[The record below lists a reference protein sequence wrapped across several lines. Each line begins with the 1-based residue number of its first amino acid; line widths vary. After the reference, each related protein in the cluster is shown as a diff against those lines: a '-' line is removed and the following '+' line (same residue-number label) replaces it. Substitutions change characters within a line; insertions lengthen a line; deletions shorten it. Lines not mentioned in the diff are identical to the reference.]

1 MKKEIYEKPR
11 LDLIALL
18 SDEIIVTSPEE
29 GDVPEGDDDD
39 DMAANLWLGSRFSSL
54 FSSIL
59 SPWYA
64 HDEDGNIIFDEDGN
78 PVLNQQKI
86 DEDEQGWQDANDAY
100 QKELE
105 EQRLAQEQANQED
118 QQTDGDTQ
126 GSSDTQPEDTQ
137 SHGTETEGNNDA
149 DQSTEPITEPETT
162 PDTTPEPEANSI
174 QEAILELLNEESS
187 NEDTGTNGF
196 TEEDVTNSENDIQ
209 E

>member
-1 MKKEIYEKPR
+1 MKNELYEKPK
-11 LDLIALL
+11 LEIIALL
-18 SDEIIVTSPEE
+18 EVDIITTSIESGEE
-29 GDVPEGDDDD
+29 DPFGMMMMTSNPIT
-39 DMAANLWLGSRFSSL
+39 NLI
-54 FSSIL
+54 SSIL

-78 PVLNQQKI
+78 PVLDSDLIAK
-86 DEDEQGWQDANDAY
+86 DEQGWKDANDAY

-105 EQRLAQEQANQED
+105 EQKLAQEQANQED

-126 GSSDTQPEDTQ
+126 GSSDTQ
-137 SHGTETEGNNDA
+137 SSGTETEDNNDA

-162 PDTTPEPEANSI
+162 SDTTPEPEANSI

-196 TEEDVTNSENDIQ
+196 TDEDVANSENDIQ

>member
-18 SDEIIVTSPEE
+18 ADDIITTSPEE

-86 DEDEQGWQDANDAY
+86 DEDEQGWKDANDAY

-126 GSSDTQPEDTQ
+126 PEDTQ
-137 SHGTETEGNNDA
+137 SPETETEGNNDA
-149 DQSTEPITEPETT
+149 DQSTEPIAEPETT

-196 TEEDVTNSENDIQ
+196 TEEDVTNLENDIQ

>member
-1 MKKEIYEKPR
+1 MKNELYEKPR
-11 LDLIALL
+11 LEIIALL
-18 SDEIIVTSPEE
+18 EVDIITTSIEHGEE
-29 GDVPEGDDDD
+29 DPFG
-39 DMAANLWLGSRFSSL
+39 MMMMTSSPITN
-54 FSSIL
+54 FISSIL

-78 PVLNQQKI
+78 PVLDSDLIAK
-86 DEDEQGWQDANDAY
+86 DEQGWKDANDAY

-137 SHGTETEGNNDA
+137 SPGTETEGNNDA
-149 DQSTEPITEPETT
+149 DQSTEPIAEPETT

>member
-29 GDVPEGDDDD
+29 GDVPEDDDED
-39 DMAANLWLGSRFSSL
+39 AVGFFLTSNRISNF

-86 DEDEQGWQDANDAY
+86 DEDEQGWQDANEAY

-105 EQRLAQEQANQED
+105 EQRLAQEQANQGD

-137 SHGTETEGNNDA
+137 SPGTETEGNNDT
-149 DQSTEPITEPETT
+149 DQST
-162 PDTTPEPEANSI
+162 EPEANSI

>member
-1 MKKEIYEKPR
+1 MKNELYEKPR
-11 LDLIALL
+11 LEIIALL
-18 SDEIIVTSPEE
+18 EVDIITTSIEHGEE
-29 GDVPEGDDDD
+29 DPFG
-39 DMAANLWLGSRFSSL
+39 MMMMTSSPITNF

-64 HDEDGNIIFDEDGN
+64 HDEDGNIILDENGN
-78 PVLNQQKI
+78 PVLNQEKI
-86 DEDEQGWQDANDAY
+86 DEDEQGWKDANDAY

-105 EQRLAQEQANQED
+105 EQRLAQEQANQGD

-137 SHGTETEGNNDA
+137 SPGTETEGNNDT
-149 DQSTEPITEPETT
+149 DQST
-162 PDTTPEPEANSI
+162 EPEANSI